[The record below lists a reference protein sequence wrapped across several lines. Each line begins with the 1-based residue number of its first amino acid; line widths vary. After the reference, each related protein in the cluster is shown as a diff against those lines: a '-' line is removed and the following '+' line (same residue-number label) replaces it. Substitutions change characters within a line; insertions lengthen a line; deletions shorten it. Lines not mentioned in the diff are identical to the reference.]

1 LLKHVF
7 FMRAKSA
14 LGVLIMLL
22 FDAGNSRCKW
32 AWIDSGIWLRQGV
45 LINTDAAAW
54 RELKSTFAQLEAPQK
69 ILVSNVAGEAI
80 ERRLRE
86 LCNVWTCPVKVV
98 VAQSGQC
105 GVSNSYEQAAR
116 LGSDRW
122 AALIAAWRHVHG
134 ACLVVNC
141 GTATTV
147 DALSG
152 TGEFLGGLILPGI
165 ELMQRSLLDNTAQ
178 LGREITWKNGELHDF
193 PRNTAD
199 AIASGA
205 MRATIGAIQH
215 QYALLEIQ
223 RGAHCLLSGG
233 AASSLLPHLGLAAEQ
248 VDNLVLHGM
257 QIIGQDCCSI
267 TEKEAEAR

>member
-1 LLKHVF
+1 
-7 FMRAKSA
+7 
-14 LGVLIMLL
+14 MLL

-32 AWIDSGIWLRQGV
+32 AWIDNGIWLRQGV
-45 LINTDAAAW
+45 LGNTDTVAW
-54 RELKSTFAQLEAPQK
+54 QELKNTFAQLESPQK
-69 ILVSNVAGEAI
+69 ILVSNVAGASMEQG
-80 ERRLRE
+80 LRE
-86 LCNVWTCPVKVV
+86 LCNVWPCAVEVIA
-98 VAQSGQC
+98 AQAGQC
-105 GVSNSYEQAAR
+105 GVCNSYERAAQ

-122 AALIAAWRHVHG
+122 AALVAAWQHVHG

-165 ELMQRSLLDNTAQ
+165 ELMQGSLLNNTAQ
-178 LGREITWKNGELHDF
+178 LGLENGALRDF

-199 AIASGA
+199 AIMSGV

-215 QYALLEIQ
+215 QYALLDAQ
-223 RGAHCLLSGG
+223 RGARCILSGG
-233 AASSLLPHLGLAAEQ
+233 AANSLLPHLGFPAER

-257 QIIGQDCCSI
+257 QIIGQNCLAV
-267 TEKEAEAR
+267 TAKETVAK

>member
-1 LLKHVF
+1 
-7 FMRAKSA
+7 MT
-14 LGVLIMLL
+14 MLL

-32 AWIDSGIWLRQGV
+32 AWIENGIWLRQGV
-45 LINTDAAAW
+45 LGNADTAAW
-54 RELKSTFAQLEAPQK
+54 QALQHTFAQLEVPQK
-69 ILVSNVAGEAI
+69 ILVSNVAGEAM
-80 ERRLRE
+80 EKRLRA
-86 LCNVWTCPVKVV
+86 LCAVWACPVEFV
-98 VAQSGQC
+98 VAQAGQC
-105 GVSNSYEQAAR
+105 GVRNSYGQAAQ

-122 AALIAAWRHVHG
+122 AALIAAWQRVHG

-152 TGEFLGGLILPGI
+152 SGEFLGGLILPGI
-165 ELMQRSLLDNTAQ
+165 ELMQRSLLDNTAR
-178 LGREITWKNGELHDF
+178 LGQEMDGAVRDF

-215 QYALLEIQ
+215 QYSLLAAQ
-223 RGAHCLLSGG
+223 HMHCILSGG
-233 AASSLLPHLGLAAEQ
+233 AANSLMPHLGLAAEQ

-257 QIIGQDCCSI
+257 QIIGQNCSSI
-267 TEKEAEAR
+267 TGKEMVAK